1 MPMAAD
7 ISRSCDSSSAGQL
20 KDCTVYMGSL
30 NIIMQHYQRIW
41 YNHKLVKITLI
52 LLSL

>member
-20 KDCTVYMGSL
+20 KDCTVYVGSL
-30 NIIMQHYQRIW
+30 NILCNTIRGFGT
-41 YNHKLVKITLI
+41 ITNL
-52 LLSL
+52 